1 MTLQFVPTTLTLDS
15 GMTRPPPLLA
25 EADLLGCMDKVH
37 FLSICNIIFS
47 CGNIICILSCA
58 TKIFD

>member
-37 FLSICNIIFS
+37 LSICNIIFS